1 MKREIEG
8 MERENKQ
15 SETKKKKKLVRNK
28 TEYLV

>member
-15 SETKKKKKLVRNK
+15 SETKKKKLVRNK